1 MSLMQHGATC
11 PNCNEPI
18 TGQYCANCGQ
28 RVTQVRMSVRRILL
42 DVLEDQFSLNSSL
55 ARTMKA
61 LFFKPGFL
69 TTEYFSLRIARY
81 VPPFRLYLI
90 ASLLF
95 FLLLSFM
102 ASGSRI
108 DVERSMAEARDSI
121 VAAVARDSLNPS
133 PADTTVRFNVGMGR
147 GPSQGVRFGVSTD
160 PTLENWAEKTEVN
173 FGNETLNR
181 AVKAR
186 LMELGELPPDQ
197 AFRRLIRGA
206 IESTPKV
213 MFLVLPIYALLLKL
227 LYVRRK
233 RLYVEHFIF
242 ALHLHAFAFLLF
254 FISLALRAV
263 PYSGL
268 LVWLW
273 LPVYTLLA
281 MKHVYGQGWLKTTA
295 KWAALGFVY
304 MIVLSFGVMAAFVGA
319 LFGV

>member
-1 MSLMQHGATC
+1 MSLIQHGAAC

-28 RVTQVRMSVRRILL
+28 RVTQVSMSVRRILL

-108 DVERSMAEARDSI
+108 NVERSVAEARDSI
-121 VAAVARDSLNPS
+121 AAELARDSL
-133 PADTTVRFNVGMGR
+133 ATAGDTAVRLNIGLTR
-147 GPSQGVRFGVSTD
+147 GSQDGFRFGVSTD
-160 PTLENWAEKTEVN
+160 PTLKNWAEKTEVN
-173 FGNETLNR
+173 LGNETLNR

-197 AFRRLIRGA
+197 AFRRMIRGA

-213 MFLVLPIYALLLKL
+213 MFLILPIYALLLKL
-227 LYVRRK
+227 LYARRK

-254 FISLALRAV
+254 FISLALREV

-281 MKHVYGQGWLKTTA
+281 MKHVYGQGWFKTTL
-295 KWAALGFVY
+295 KWGALGFAY
-304 MIVLSFGVMAAFVGA
+304 MIVLTFGVMAAFVGA

>member
-1 MSLMQHGATC
+1 MSLMQNGAAC

-28 RVTQVRMSVRRILL
+28 RVTQVSMSVRRILL

-108 DVERSMAEARDSI
+108 NVERSVAEARDSI
-121 VAAVARDSLNPS
+121 AAELARDSLATPG
-133 PADTTVRFNVGMGR
+133 DTAVRLNIGLTR
-147 GPSQGVRFGVSTD
+147 GSQDGFRFGVSTD
-160 PTLENWAEKTEVN
+160 PTLKNWAEKTEVN
-173 FGNETLNR
+173 LGNETLNR

-186 LMELGELPPDQ
+186 LLELGELPPDQ
-197 AFRRLIRGA
+197 AFRRMIRGA

-213 MFLVLPIYALLLKL
+213 MFLILPIYALLLKL
-227 LYVRRK
+227 LYARRK

-254 FISLALRAV
+254 FISLALREV

-281 MKHVYGQGWLKTTA
+281 MKHVYGQGWFKTTL
-295 KWAALGFVY
+295 KWGALGFAY

>member
-1 MSLMQHGATC
+1 MSLMQNGATC

-28 RVTQVRMSVRRILL
+28 RVTQVSMSVRRILL

-108 DVERSMAEARDSI
+108 DVERTVAEARDSI
-121 VAAVARDSLNPS
+121 AAELARDSLATAGDTAVRLNIGLTRGR
-133 PADTTVRFNVGMGR
+133 ADGF
-147 GPSQGVRFGVSTD
+147 RFGVSTD
-160 PTLENWAEKTEVN
+160 PTLENWAEKTQVN
-173 FGNETLNR
+173 LGNETLNR

-186 LMELGELPPDQ
+186 LLELGELPPDQ

-213 MFLVLPIYALLLKL
+213 MFLILPIYALLLKL
-227 LYVRRK
+227 LYARRK

-254 FISLALRAV
+254 FISLALRQV
-263 PYSGL
+263 PYSGV

-281 MKHVYGQGWLKTTA
+281 MKHVYGQGWFKTTA
-295 KWAALGFVY
+295 KWMALGFAY
-304 MIVLSFGVMAAFVGA
+304 MIVLTFGVLAAFVGA

>member
-1 MSLMQHGATC
+1 MSLMQHGDAC

-28 RVTQVRMSVRRILL
+28 RVTQVSMSVRRILL

-108 DVERSMAEARDSI
+108 NVERSVAEVRDSI
-121 VAAVARDSLNPS
+121 AATAARDSLS
-133 PADTTVRFNVGMGR
+133 RSTADSVRFNIGLSR
-147 GPSQGVRFGVSTD
+147 GPQDGVRFGVSTD
-160 PTLENWAEKTEVN
+160 PTLRNWAEKTEVN
-173 FGNETLNR
+173 LGNETLNR

-213 MFLVLPIYALLLKL
+213 MFLILPIYALLLKL

-254 FISLALRAV
+254 FITLALREV

-273 LPVYTLLA
+273 LPVYTLIA
-281 MKHVYGQGWLKTTA
+281 MKRVYGQGWFKTTA
-295 KWAALGFVY
+295 KWTALGFAY
-304 MIVLSFGVMAAFVGA
+304 MIVLSFGVLAAFVGA